1 MPKVPVY
8 QSQATPTTDTGM
20 ISYTRAQ
27 KDSRPYIQA
36 ALAEGETASTAAS
49 LISNFLDKRIR
60 SEGDLAADMALAGA
74 DAALESEVS
83 RLSRA
88 VDPTSVFNDDLT
100 GPNNWMGNVN
110 DIRDASTSGLNTYAK
125 KRFNTKFAARAAQHR
140 STLRVAIDERVVASR
155 LALFDTELE
164 NLTLNFGNINNF
176 KSNPDARK
184 MTENYA
190 NARFDLL
197 NVGRQLVAEG
207 LLSPDD
213 LQLKLNKSHNTIA
226 ETAMSLFFNEQ
237 KNPVA
242 AFKQLKAGG
251 EKARNLARNHPNA
264 GFGMDMLKNMPNQQE
279 RLELLEKLEEAAY
292 KAADREDKEQEAR
305 DKTDKVKYTK
315 MFNSLFES
323 NIEPGSVEF
332 KKRVK
337 ILENADFLTP
347 TAQKAIDDL
356 TVNGQ
361 GIFRTT
367 EQGDDGNTVNDLQE
381 LKTAGQLV
389 TKDVTNN
396 KEKLTQ
402 ATFMRF
408 MNDAGSLIKEQRGD
422 IINVARDKF
431 KYFGNIGD
439 PIDDYEKASRAAFY
453 NVSAQLDEFEVEFRK
468 DNGGRN
474 PTNAV
479 LREQVQKLIK
489 AEKQNLDNL
498 VIIQLTKIMNFYDKK
513 ILGGETSRIPK
524 MPRGADGK
532 YDIGSAISHLTQV
545 AIDNEE
551 KADAIAKQLPKLR
564 YYIDLLGDR

>member
-305 DKTDKVKYTK
+305 DKADKVKYTK

-402 ATFMRF
+402 ATF
-408 MNDAGSLIKEQRGD
+408 I
-422 IINVARDKF
+422 
-431 KYFGNIGD
+431 
-439 PIDDYEKASRAAFY
+439 
-453 NVSAQLDEFEVEFRK
+453 
-468 DNGGRN
+468 
-474 PTNAV
+474 
-479 LREQVQKLIK
+479 
-489 AEKQNLDNL
+489 
-498 VIIQLTKIMNFYDKK
+498 
-513 ILGGETSRIPK
+513 
-524 MPRGADGK
+524 
-532 YDIGSAISHLTQV
+532 SAI
-545 AIDNEE
+545 
-551 KADAIAKQLPKLR
+551 
-564 YYIDLLGDR
+564 

>member
-20 ISYTRAQ
+20 VSYTRAQ

-36 ALAEGETASTAAS
+36 ALAEGETASTAAT
-49 LISNFLDKRIR
+49 LISNFMDKRIR
-60 SEGDLAADMALAGA
+60 SEGDLAADIALAGA

-83 RLSRA
+83 RLSR
-88 VDPTSVFNDDLT
+88 VTDPTSVFNDDLT

-110 DIRDASTSGLNTYAK
+110 DIRDASTSGLNTYAQ
-125 KRFNTKFAARAAQHR
+125 KRFNTKFAAKAAQHR
-140 STLRVAIDERVVASR
+140 SKLRVEIDKRVVASR

-164 NLTLNFGNINNF
+164 NLTLSFGNINDF
-176 KSNPDARK
+176 KSHENETK
-184 MTENYA
+184 MLSNYA
-190 NARFDLL
+190 NAQFEIL
-197 NVGRQLVAEG
+197 NTGRQLVAEG
-207 LLSPDD
+207 LLAQDD
-213 LQLKLNKSHNTIA
+213 LQTKLNKSHTTIA

-242 AFKQLKAGG
+242 AFKQFKAGG
-251 EKARNLARNHPNA
+251 KKARNLARNHPNA
-264 GFGMDMLKNMPNQQE
+264 GFGMHMLATMPNQQE
-279 RLELLEKLEEAAY
+279 KLELLEKLEDAAY
-292 KAADREDKEQEAR
+292 NAADREDKEKAAR
-305 DKTDKVKYTK
+305 DKADKKKLTK
-315 MFNSLFES
+315 IRNSLFERGMS
-323 NIEPGSVEF
+323 PAERT
-332 KKRVK
+332 KRIK
-337 ILENADFLTP
+337 ILEAADFLT
-347 TAQKAIDDL
+347 AADQNAIEDL
-356 TVNGQ
+356 KINGDAV
-361 GIFRTT
+361 FRATD
-367 EQGDDGNTVNDLQE
+367 QGDEGNAVVDLQE
-381 LKTAGQLV
+381 LKTAGRLV
-389 TKDVTNN
+389 PADVEGRKN
-396 KEKLTQ
+396 KLTQ
-402 ATFMRF
+402 ATYMKY
-408 MNDAGSLIKEQRGD
+408 MDAAGSLIKEQRGD

-479 LREQVQKLIK
+479 LRLQVQKLIK

-513 ILGGETSRIPK
+513 ILGGETSPIPK

-545 AIDNEE
+545 AIDHEE
-551 KADAIAKQLPKLR
+551 KAEAITRQLPKLR
-564 YYIDLLGDR
+564 YYIDLLGER